1 MSDPTVPPVEPAKK
15 PAAKAPAKTP
25 AKAPAETP
33 AKASAK
39 APVKPAKP
47 AAAAATST
55 PEPVVKA
62 PAKPRT
68 KAVAAA
74 EAAPVD
80 ASETPA
86 ITKRRVPVKLL
97 VAILVPVVVLA
108 TLGGL
113 AAANRQFLADQ
124 WTVWNFEA
132 TPAIADYID
141 DSTMTDHALFLFNA
155 SKPRVA
161 ADSEFNHVCGSH
173 EGDDGVLGCYTADN
187 KRIILFEISDKRLA
201 GFQEAVAA
209 HEMLHAAWDRL
220 GDGERDRLA
229 ALLDA
234 EVERLDDDEE
244 FQDQLDAYDF
254 GKNDDAERSDELH
267 SLIATEVTGVSDELE
282 EYYAQYFTDRDALV
296 GQYEKAHL
304 VLVRIAEQVEAL
316 NDELDALDKK
326 IEDDYKAYTDG
337 YDALNADWDAFSDR
351 NDAYFYKSQAAFD
364 RDRNALIARGDALD
378 ALFDSIDTMTD
389 EYNEKI
395 EELTELDAKAAEL
408 YGAINLDPE
417 SVITS

>member
-15 PAAKAPAKTP
+15 PAAKAPAK
-25 AKAPAETP
+25 AA
-33 AKASAK
+33 AK

-47 AAAAATST
+47 AVAAATGT
-55 PEPVVKA
+55 PETVVKA

-68 KAVAAA
+68 KAVPAA
-74 EAAPVD
+74 EVAPVV

-86 ITKRRVPVKLL
+86 AAKRRVPVKLL

-108 TLGGL
+108 ALGGL
-113 AAANRQFLADQ
+113 AAANRQFLTDQ

-132 TPAIADYID
+132 TPAIASYID

-161 ADSEFNHVCGSH
+161 ADSEFNDVCGSH
-173 EGDDGVLGCYTADN
+173 EGNDGVLGCYTPKN

-220 GDGERDRLA
+220 GDGERERLA
-229 ALLDA
+229 VLLDA
-234 EVERLDDDEE
+234 EVERLDGDKE
-244 FQDQLDAYDF
+244 FQDQLDAYHF

-282 EYYAQYFTDRDALV
+282 VYYEQYFTDRHALV

-304 VLVRIAEQVEAL
+304 VLVRIAEQVTAL

-337 YDALNADWDAFSDR
+337 YDTLNADWDAFGAR

-378 ALFDSIDTMTD
+378 ALFDSIDAMTD
-389 EYNEKI
+389 EYNQKI
-395 EELTELDAKAAEL
+395 EELNDLDAKAAEL

-417 SVITS
+417 SAITS